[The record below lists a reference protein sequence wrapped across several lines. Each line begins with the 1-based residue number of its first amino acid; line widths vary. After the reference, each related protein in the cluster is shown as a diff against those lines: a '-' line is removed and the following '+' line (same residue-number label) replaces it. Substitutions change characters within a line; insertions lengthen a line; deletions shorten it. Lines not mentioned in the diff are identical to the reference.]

1 MILNHT
7 HVYYAAVDFDL
18 LDAGNVVYH
27 PNYLILCERARNQ
40 ALRDAGYAFN
50 VMWSKGTALAVLE
63 CNAKY
68 LRAIELN
75 QELAI
80 FTQTI
85 EATGTTVRVRQ
96 LICQRNPL
104 LTDGEEP
111 GYKAKVIEP
120 SQKDI
125 HFQVE
130 FLLGFVKLHP
140 IKGARIPGEL
150 TAALRLPSRKPR
162 DGE

>member
-7 HVYYAAVDFDL
+7 HVYYTAVDLDL

-40 ALRDAGYAFN
+40 ALRDAGYAFS
-50 VMWSKGTALAVLE
+50 VMWSKETALAVLE

-68 LRAIELN
+68 LRAIDLS
-75 QELAI
+75 QELVI
-80 FTQTI
+80 FTRTI
-85 EATGTTVRVRQ
+85 ESTGTTIRVRQ
-96 LICQRNPL
+96 QICQRNL
-104 LTDGEEP
+104 LTEGGEP
-111 GYKAKVIEP
+111 GYKTEVIEP

-130 FLLGFVKLHP
+130 FLLGFVKLRP
-140 IKGARIPGEL
+140 IKGARIPSEL
-150 TAALRLPSRKPR
+150 TAALQLPNRKAR